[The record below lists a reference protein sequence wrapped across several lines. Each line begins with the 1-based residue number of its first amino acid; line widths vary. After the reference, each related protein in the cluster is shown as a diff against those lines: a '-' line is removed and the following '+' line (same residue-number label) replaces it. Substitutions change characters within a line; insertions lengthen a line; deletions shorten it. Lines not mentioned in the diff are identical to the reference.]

1 MYAPEPF
8 AVIDPDEIDRLLSA
22 ARLGALVTH
31 GAEGFWASHLPFLH
45 EAGEGRLIGHLARP
59 NPQHRLSPAGAE
71 ALVIFTGVDAYVS
84 PNWYPSKAVHGKQV
98 PTWNYEAVHV
108 HGRLSWFDGPER
120 LLDVVAKLS
129 DRFETGRPAPW
140 SVSDAPETYIR
151 SMLRGIV
158 GVEVT
163 VERVFAKRKLSQ
175 NKDSEDFAGVLAGLE
190 AAEDA
195 GAAETA
201 AAMRALAPRG

>member
-8 AVIDPDEIDRLLSA
+8 AITDAGEIGRLLSTS
-22 ARLGALVTH
+22 RLGALVTH
-31 GAEGFWASHLPFLH
+31 GAEGFFASHLPFLYD
-45 EAGEGRLIGHLARP
+45 AGEGRLIGHLARP
-59 NPQHRLSPAGAE
+59 NPQNRLSPEGAE
-71 ALVIFTGVDAYVS
+71 ALVIFAGVDAYVS

-120 LLDVVAKLS
+120 LLGVVAKLS
-129 DRFETGRPAPW
+129 DRFEAGRPAPW
-140 SVSDAPETYIR
+140 SVNDAPETYIG

-175 NKDSEDFAGVLAGLE
+175 NKNSADFSGVLAGLE
-190 AAEDA
+190 AAGDP

-201 AAMRALAPRG
+201 AAMRALASRG